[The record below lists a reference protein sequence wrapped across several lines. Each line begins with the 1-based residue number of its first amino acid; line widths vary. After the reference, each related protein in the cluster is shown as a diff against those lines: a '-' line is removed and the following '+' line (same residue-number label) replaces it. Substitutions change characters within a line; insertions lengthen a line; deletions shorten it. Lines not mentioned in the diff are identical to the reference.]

1 MPSQSINTEMIKLP
15 DTITPSTLSKAF
27 ALLLIGVYEM
37 IDYFSGVDTDYF
49 CCESF
54 LLILIKKRTG

>member
-15 DTITPSTLSKAF
+15 DTMTQSTRSKAF
-27 ALLLIGVYEM
+27 ALLLIGVHEM

-54 LLILIKKRTG
+54 LF